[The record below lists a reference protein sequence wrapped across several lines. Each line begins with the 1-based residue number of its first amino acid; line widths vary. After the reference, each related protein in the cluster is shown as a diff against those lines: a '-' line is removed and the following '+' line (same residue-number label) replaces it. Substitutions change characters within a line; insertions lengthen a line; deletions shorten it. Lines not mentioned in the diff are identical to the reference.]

1 MTLVGLLVGGGGG
14 GWIIKT
20 YNMLPLL
27 VEEMLTGN
35 CEKKLEFKRQLIY
48 EC

>member
-1 MTLVGLLVGGGGG
+1 MTLVGLLVGGGG

-27 VEEMLTGN
+27 VEEMLTSN